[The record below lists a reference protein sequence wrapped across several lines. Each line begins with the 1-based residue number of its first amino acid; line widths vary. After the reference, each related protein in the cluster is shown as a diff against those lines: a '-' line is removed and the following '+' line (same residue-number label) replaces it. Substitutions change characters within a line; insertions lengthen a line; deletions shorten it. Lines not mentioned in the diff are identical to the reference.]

1 MPRKMNPTLNESEL
15 RLMEVVWDLGEA
27 TVSDVVAAL
36 TDDYQPAYNTVLTT
50 LRILEQKGYLH
61 HIKEGRAHIYKP
73 SVSRAQ
79 SRQQVVRHMVQ
90 SFFDDSPEL
99 LLLSVLENEHV
110 SPADLERLK
119 RMTEEKQ

>member
-1 MPRKMNPTLNESEL
+1 MPRKQNPTLNESEL
-15 RLMEVVWDLGEA
+15 RLMDVVWNLGEA
-27 TVSDVVAAL
+27 TVNDVVAAL
-36 TDDYQPAYNTVLTT
+36 PDDYQPAYNTVLTT

-73 SVSRAQ
+73 TVSRAQ
-79 SRQQVVRHMVQ
+79 AQKQVVRHMVQ

-99 LLLSVLENEHV
+99 LLLSVLENEEI

-119 RMTEEKQ
+119 RMTEKKP

>member
-1 MPRKMNPTLNESEL
+1 MPRKKNPTLNESEL
-15 RLMEVVWDLGEA
+15 KLMEVVWKLGEA

-36 TDDYQPAYNTVLTT
+36 PDDYQPAYNTVLTT

-73 SVSRAQ
+73 SVSRDQ
-79 SRQQVVRHMVQ
+79 SRQQVVRHMVS

-99 LLLSVLENEHV
+99 LLLSVLENEKV

-119 RMTEEKQ
+119 RMTDEKQ